1 MASGPVFIFCAS
13 ELVFEGIEGVGSC
26 FHILRS
32 HTHFVPY
39 RGRRVPFTCFAFPD
53 FFSAVP
59 RASNSFFI
67 FFASERVFG
76 GTEGVGSRF
85 HVLRSKTWLGLYRG
99 RRVPFSCFVLPDSLS
114 TVPRACGPIF
124 MFYALGIVW
133 GRTKGGESRFK
144 VLSSM
149 SRFHILR
156 S

>member
-1 MASGPVFIFCAS
+1 MFCAPI
-13 ELVFEGIEGVGSC
+13 LILCRTEGVGSRL
-26 FHILRS
+26 HVLRFR
-32 HTHFVPY
+32 TVFRRY
-39 RGRRVPFTCFAFPD
+39 RERQIR
-53 FFSAVP
+53 FS
-59 RASNSFFI
+59 F

-76 GTEGVGSRF
+76 GTEGVGSHF
-85 HVLRSKTWLGLYRG
+85 HVLRSQTWLGLYRG
-99 RRVPFSCFVLPDSLS
+99 HRVPFSCFVLPDSLS
-114 TVPRACGPIF
+114 TVPRARGPVF